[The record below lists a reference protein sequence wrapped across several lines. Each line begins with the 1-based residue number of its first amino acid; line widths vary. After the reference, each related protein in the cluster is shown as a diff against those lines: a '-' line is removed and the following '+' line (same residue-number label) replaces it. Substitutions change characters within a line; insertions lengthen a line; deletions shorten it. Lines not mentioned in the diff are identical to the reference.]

1 MGRDVRG
8 DGRGSAFTLI
18 LLGLGL
24 DEFSMPS
31 IMIPE
36 IKHIIRSVNMSQAK
50 QIAEEAV
57 SLPTA
62 AEVESFVNRKLKE
75 LEASK

>member
-1 MGRDVRG
+1 MAG
-8 DGRGSAFTLI
+8 DPLFTLI

-36 IKHIIRSVNMSQAK
+36 IKHIIRAVTLPQA
-50 QIAEEAV
+50 QEIADGAL
-57 SLPTA
+57 SFSTA
-62 AEVESFVNRKLKE
+62 KEVGDFVHQKMKE
-75 LEASK
+75 LRILQ

>member
-1 MGRDVRG
+1 MGGDVREMAG
-8 DGRGSAFTLI
+8 DPLFTLI

-36 IKHIIRSVNMSQAK
+36 IKHIIRSVNMAQAK

-62 AEVESFVNRKLKE
+62 SEVESFVNRKFQE
-75 LEASK
+75 LGVSK